1 MSQTWPIT
9 LWSTPPSTTQ
19 TWPITL
25 WDGSPPTTGYIWY
38 DVEVEPYP
46 PDQYATDT
54 EAPFITGGDTVA
66 AFLGQDTVAVFLAG
80 MDTRADFLSP
90 LFTAARFIYRGARA
104 DFLIED
110 TSAIFVPLETSAP
123 FIKIDE

>member
-54 EAPFITGGDTVA
+54 EAPFFTGDTLA
-66 AFLGQDTVAVFLAG
+66 GFLNQSTLAVFLTG
-80 MDTRADFLSP
+80 MDTRADFLGPSP
-90 LFTAARFIYRGARA
+90 SDARFIYRGSRA
-104 DFLIED
+104 DFFDYVTSATFLVLD
-110 TSAIFVPLETSAP
+110 TSAS
-123 FIKIDE
+123 FIKID